1 MPRFPAAP
9 CYLFYRERHIQ
20 MASEKQIAANQRNA
34 QLSTGP
40 KTEAGRNA
48 SRMNA
53 YTHGLT
59 GQLDFRTPEE
69 QAAHDKFCAGIV
81 SSLAPAEGIERQFA
95 QSVAEDHW
103 RLNRAR
109 SIENNT
115 FALACSFLDNID
127 ETDDPEIEK
136 ALADARTFT
145 ANPERFQLLT
155 IYERRIHSG
164 MTKSLKQLTDL
175 QAARRAAETEQTARQ
190 ATLRAQALDEARL
203 HTQLAEMEGVPCD
216 VAADFPNSNGF
227 VFSTSEIAQVIRKV
241 THLNAAKRAE
251 SSGWSGTAPGAPI
264 HLAA

>member
-1 MPRFPAAP
+1 
-9 CYLFYRERHIQ
+9 

-53 YTHGLT
+53 YAHGLT
-59 GQLDFRTPEE
+59 GHLDFRTPEE

-103 RLNRAR
+103 RLNKAR
-109 SIENNT
+109 SIENNI
-115 FALACSFLDNID
+115 FALACSFMDDTDENDATEID
-127 ETDDPEIEK
+127 K

-155 IYERRIHSG
+155 VYERRIHSN
-164 MTKSLKQLTDL
+164 MTKSLRQLTEL
-175 QAARRAAETEQTARQ
+175 QATRRAAETEHAARQ
-190 ATLRAQALDEARL
+190 NALRAQALDEARL
-203 HTQLAEMEGVPCD
+203 HTQFAAMEGLPCD
-216 VAADFPNSNGF
+216 VATDFPNSNGF
-227 VFSTSEIAQVIRKV
+227 VFSTDEIAQVIRKV
-241 THLNAAKRAE
+241 SHLNAAKHAE
-251 SSGWSGTAPGAPI
+251 SSGWAAAHPERRTG
-264 HLAA
+264 LAA